1 MYQTKTEGENFI
13 QVAVFGVSTEADGLY
28 LQTSGDK
35 ATTAEIQD
43 GFGQMELSLK
53 PSDVQLFNFSEG
65 EIVQNC
71 DVKVN
76 INTHYS
82 EVKLSNE
89 FAVVADGRVFQKVIA
104 D

>member
-1 MYQTKTEGENFI
+1 MYLTRESGETFI
-13 QVAVFGVSTEADGLY
+13 QVAVYGINAEVNGIY
-28 LQTSGDK
+28 LQTSGDN
-35 ATTAEIQD
+35 ATSGEITE
-43 GFGQMELSLK
+43 GIGQMGLNAV
-53 PSDVQLFNFSEG
+53 PSNVQLFNFSEG

-89 FAVVADGRVFQKVIA
+89 LAVIGDGRVFQKVIA